1 MKAVLLK
8 FLHSYRERMNGFP
21 SLLLK
26 LVGDGRRESEG
37 KCPVLLFFPPSHPIC
52 DYLFK
57 FRSWMGVGGLHFF
70 DQDIFICLI
79 TLSLLAVSCLYPDF
93 LFSLILFKMSE
104 ILFKQCEGVLLVCQC
119 CSLRLQFF
127 FVILGLDF
135 PRFCTVI
142 TLSPPYSFDYRIYSI
157 SLFRILKSI
166 S

>member
-1 MKAVLLK
+1 MGGENLKGNVLCCCFSHL
-8 FLHSYRERMNGFP
+8 LIP
-21 SLLLK
+21 SAIIFSS
-26 LVGDGRRESEG
+26 SEAG
-37 KCPVLLFFPPSHPIC
+37 
-52 DYLFK
+52 
-57 FRSWMGVGGLHFF
+57 WGWEGLHFF
-70 DQDIFICLI
+70 DQDIFICPI